1 MLKGLKDDIDEKI
14 DSWVENDQSVRDV
27 VNYKEPFGP
36 VCQNLKQTRS
46 IFGSC

>member
-27 VNYKEPFGP
+27 VHDKEPFGP
-36 VCQNLKQTRS
+36 ICQNLKNKEC
-46 IFGSC
+46 F